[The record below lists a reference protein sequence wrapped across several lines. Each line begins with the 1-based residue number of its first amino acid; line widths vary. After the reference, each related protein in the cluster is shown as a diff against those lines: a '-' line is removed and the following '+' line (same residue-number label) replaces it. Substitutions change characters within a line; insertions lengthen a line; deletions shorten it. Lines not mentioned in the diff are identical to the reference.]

1 MKTLRKHETS
11 FPNLNVNCILCC
23 ISVCFRLA
31 LGAARLQASP
41 VPKNVRDLPSW
52 SVQLD
57 SPETAPTVGGW
68 IVGGSGPGVKSSG
81 VGRGLF

>member
-1 MKTLRKHETS
+1 MQTVYYVVYLSDFVKTWPLS
-11 FPNLNVNCILCC
+11 
-23 ISVCFRLA
+23 FRLA

-57 SPETAPTVGGW
+57 SPETALTVGGW